1 MSDEPQ
7 WQAMNFDALPSVA
20 APPADAADVP
30 RPRFD
35 GDTGRLPDKACWALQ
50 NLLKSRYLR
59 KNTDPELWA
68 WTMQYRADIESRL
81 SELNLKLKVVDG
93 VDAVF
98 TEPAHDPSRWSRR
111 LVRRETLGTYDA
123 MLALQLTKLVRVSH
137 DEDAVISR
145 ADLHELFSGVSHS
158 TNIDRVKFESRINA
172 AISKLVGTS
181 LLNRAGDDDEDNFTI
196 NPVITAVMTGALVGE
211 LEQKFEQLRQGKLAA
226 AGAYEEEDEVD
237 DDDAAT

>member
-1 MSDEPQ
+1 MSEEPR
-7 WQAMNFDALPSVA
+7 WQAMNFDALPSVQ
-20 APPADAADVP
+20 PLPADVGEIR

-35 GDTGRLPDKACWALQ
+35 GDTSQLPDKACWALQ

-59 KNTDPELWA
+59 KSTDPELWA
-68 WTMQYRADIESRL
+68 WMMAYRADIESRL
-81 SELNLKLKVVDG
+81 SELNLRLKVVDG
-93 VDAVF
+93 ADAAF
-98 TEPAHDPSRWSRR
+98 TEPMDDPSRWSRR

-123 MLALQLTKLVRVSH
+123 ILALQLTKLVRVSH

-158 TNIDRVKFESRINA
+158 TNTDRAKFESRING

-181 LLNRAGDDDEDNFTI
+181 LLNRAGDDEDSFTI
-196 NPVITAVMTGALVGE
+196 NPVITAVMSAALVGE
-211 LEQKFEQLRQGKLAA
+211 LEQKFDQLRQGKIAA
-226 AGAYEEEDEVD
+226 AGAYEEDEVD